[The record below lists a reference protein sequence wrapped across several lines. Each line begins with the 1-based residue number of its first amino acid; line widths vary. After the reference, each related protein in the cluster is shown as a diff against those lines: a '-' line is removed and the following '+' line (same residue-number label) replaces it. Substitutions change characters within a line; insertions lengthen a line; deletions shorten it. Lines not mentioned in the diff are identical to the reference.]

1 MNPVPPPCLYI
12 SIRHICMAAL
22 DARKRTKDTK
32 RCRCAN
38 KRELA
43 PYVSLLF
50 VFSLMSESDI
60 TAESSCE
67 CFRERERERLGRV
80 RWGGRE
86 RLGWVRWGGRETDRE
101 DYRRLSCA
109 RLTPSASHALT
120 CAGTFVKRNFCF
132 LWGISSLSLPTPR

>member
-1 MNPVPPPCLYI
+1 
-12 SIRHICMAAL
+12 MAAL

-67 CFRERERERLGRV
+67 CFRERERLGRV
-80 RWGGRE
+80 RWGE
-86 RLGWVRWGGRETDRE
+86 RETGVGEVGGKRDR
-101 DYRRLSCA
+101 
-109 RLTPSASHALT
+109 
-120 CAGTFVKRNFCF
+120 
-132 LWGISSLSLPTPR
+132 

>member
-1 MNPVPPPCLYI
+1 
-12 SIRHICMAAL
+12 MAAL
-22 DARKRTKDTK
+22 DEHKRTKDTK

-67 CFRERERERLGRV
+67 CFRERERETGEGEMGGERD
-80 RWGGRE
+80 WGG
-86 RLGWVRWGGRETDRE
+86 
-101 DYRRLSCA
+101 
-109 RLTPSASHALT
+109 
-120 CAGTFVKRNFCF
+120 
-132 LWGISSLSLPTPR
+132 

>member
-1 MNPVPPPCLYI
+1 
-12 SIRHICMAAL
+12 MAAL

-67 CFRERERERLGRV
+67 CFRERER
-80 RWGGRE
+80 
-86 RLGWVRWGGRETDRE
+86 GRETGVGEVGGEERQIE
-101 DYRRLSCA
+101 RITVA
-109 RLTPSASHALT
+109 
-120 CAGTFVKRNFCF
+120 
-132 LWGISSLSLPTPR
+132 

>member
-1 MNPVPPPCLYI
+1 
-12 SIRHICMAAL
+12 MAAL

-80 RWGGRE
+80 RWGE
-86 RLGWVRWGGRETDRE
+86 RETGVGEVGGEERQIE
-101 DYRRLSCA
+101 RITVA
-109 RLTPSASHALT
+109 
-120 CAGTFVKRNFCF
+120 
-132 LWGISSLSLPTPR
+132 